1 MIEDQFVVKI
11 GALATASG
19 VPIKTIRYYEEL
31 GLLKA
36 DRRTSGRFRL
46 FSPKIAQRLLFIRR
60 LQSLGLKLQDIGDC
74 LEVYDQGNSP
84 CCQVKGK
91 FEQQVEK
98 IDRQI
103 ADLQLLRQE
112 LTGLLSKWSPVPS
125 HEPGVHCPNL
135 QM

>member
-1 MIEDQFVVKI
+1 MIEDQSAVKI
-11 GALATASG
+11 GVLATASG
-19 VPIKTIRYYEEL
+19 VPVKTIRYYEEL

-46 FSPKIAQRLLFIRR
+46 FSPKSTQRLLFIRR

-74 LEVYDQGNSP
+74 LEIYDQGSSP

-91 FEQQVEK
+91 FEQQIEK

-112 LTGLLSKWSPVPS
+112 LTGLLSKWSTVPC

-135 QM
+135 QS